1 MLHQCRSR
9 SASRSTAHRYTTKV
23 FRKKQGKFDE
33 VKLCIG
39 QVKPEKQWSSHHLAH
54 DIVNSC
60 ATNAELAQAVR
71 VLAGEVMGVAVAP
84 QTGLGCQHCKQPN
97 EHSARHTSSS
107 LEDAPPP
114 SLPIWTPPSPGTVYP
129 QPATPEERMRKIVA
143 SVPPNLLADGYR
155 FWDRFSPPALRVLRA
170 MCIVFEVEPV
180 SDEHGQLC
188 GNATADAIFGGMHVM
203 PFLERWASFDPGC
216 LSEATL
222 HALRTDYLLDAELD
236 ADKVRRISAVLS
248 EMVLWLRALSDCCTV
263 MGR

>member
-1 MLHQCRSR
+1 
-9 SASRSTAHRYTTKV
+9 
-23 FRKKQGKFDE
+23 
-33 VKLCIG
+33 
-39 QVKPEKQWSSHHLAH
+39 
-54 DIVNSC
+54 
-60 ATNAELAQAVR
+60 
-71 VLAGEVMGVAVAP
+71 
-84 QTGLGCQHCKQPN
+84 
-97 EHSARHTSSS
+97 
-107 LEDAPPP
+107 
-114 SLPIWTPPSPGTVYP
+114 
-129 QPATPEERMRKIVA
+129 
-143 SVPPNLLADGYR
+143 
-155 FWDRFSPPALRVLRA
+155 

>member
-155 FWDRFSPPALRVLRA
+155 FWDRFSPPARAALRA
-170 MCIVFEVEPV
+170 RARRCVCCGPCA
-180 SDEHGQLC
+180 LC
-188 GNATADAIFGGMHVM
+188 SKSSLFRTSTGSCAAMLLLT
-203 PFLERWASFDPGC
+203 
-216 LSEATL
+216 LS
-222 HALRTDYLLDAELD
+222 
-236 ADKVRRISAVLS
+236 SA
-248 EMVLWLRALSDCCTV
+248 ACT
-263 MGR
+263 

>member
-1 MLHQCRSR
+1 MPEQKCLTIDGTQV
-9 SASRSTAHRYTTKV
+9 YYKV

-71 VLAGEVMGVAVAP
+71 VLAGEVMGVAVTP
-84 QTGLGCQHCKQPN
+84 QAGLGCQHCKQPS

-107 LEDAPPP
+107 LESTPPP
-114 SLPIWTPPSPGTVYP
+114 PLLPPPSPGTVYP

-143 SVPPNLLADGYR
+143 SVPPNLLADGC
-155 FWDRFSPPALRVLRA
+155 WDRFSPPALRVLRA
-170 MCIVFEVEPV
+170 MCTVFVVEPIL
-180 SDEHGQLC
+180 DEHGQLC
-188 GNATADAIFGGMHVM
+188 GNATADAIFGGMHVT
-203 PFLERWASFDPGC
+203 PFFERWASFDPSC
-216 LSEATL
+216 VNEATL
-222 HALRTDYLLDAELD
+222 NALRTDYLLDAELD
-236 ADKVRRISAVLS
+236 ADKMVISTVLS
-248 EMVLWLRALSDCCTV
+248 EMVLWLRALSDCCAV